1 MSMNHIFLYG
11 LLLALAQSQPPVR
24 ILDPTNPNPSPSEVR
39 MATLNMPTGASW
51 RVFGVDS
58 FPGGPVQIVEVAEVR
73 QQNPPSTW
81 AVYVSNRDL
90 RPLNSFTIAAAV
102 VDVKGNVKATQVLP
116 AIKNLKPQQVNRK
129 EIPIRVTVI
138 APTDRVVFY
147 LKEVKSETGDWTSV
161 DADVAALIK
170 ATALKLPVP

>member
-1 MSMNHIFLYG
+1 M
-11 LLLALAQSQPPVR
+11 Q
-24 ILDPTNPNPSPSEVR
+24 ILDPINPNPTPSEVR
-39 MATLNMPTGASW
+39 MATLNMPAGASW

-58 FPGGPVQIVEVAEVR
+58 FPGGPVQIVEVSEVR

-102 VDVKGNVKATQVLP
+102 VDVKGNVKAT
-116 AIKNLKPQQVNRK
+116 NYCRSGLKPQQVNRK

-138 APTDRVVFY
+138 ARRIAWSYV
-147 LKEVKSETGDWTSV
+147 KEVKSETGDWKA
-161 DADVAALIK
+161 DADVPTIIK
-170 ATALKLPVP
+170 AQLSSCRNLVLGAIALALAR